1 MDNLTE
7 DQTTPAVRVL
17 IADDDAL
24 VRAGLQLIL
33 GGRSDLT
40 VVGEARDGIEA
51 VELARQLRVDVVLMD
66 IRMPRQD
73 GLAATE
79 VLVRSPH
86 PPAVLVLTTFDTDES
101 VLTALRIGAKGFLLK
116 DTPPERIVDA
126 VRRVAAGEPMLSPRV
141 TAQLIAAVTA
151 SGAGDRGTAARA
163 RLTTL
168 TEREHDVALAI
179 GAGRSNAEI
188 GAELYLSVATVKAH
202 VTRVMAK
209 LGVENRVQVAICV
222 HDAGAA

>member
-126 VRRVAAGEPMLSPRV
+126 VRRVAVGEPMLSPRV

-151 SGAGDRGTAARA
+151 SGVGDRGTAARA
-163 RLTTL
+163 RLTAL